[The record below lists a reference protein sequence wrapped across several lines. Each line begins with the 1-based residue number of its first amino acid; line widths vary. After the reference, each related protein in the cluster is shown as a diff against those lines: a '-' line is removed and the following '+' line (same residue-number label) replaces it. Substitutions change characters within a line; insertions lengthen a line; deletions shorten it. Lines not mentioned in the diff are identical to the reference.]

1 MVDLTAVES
10 SVIAAAGYDEKAQV
24 LYILYNNGRTYE
36 YYSVPLEIYTGLMAA
51 ESKGKF
57 LNENVLDIYRFAR
70 FQGWNRAVS
79 SN

>member
-10 SVIAAAGYDEKAQV
+10 SVIAAAGYDEKTRV

-36 YYSVPLEIYTGLMAA
+36 YYDVPLEVYTGLMAA

-57 LNENVLDIYRFAR
+57 LNEKVLDVYRFNR
-70 FQGWNRAVS
+70 FQGWKRAVP